1 MLRVRALTF
10 WTLPTHHDALL
21 LLSRSRMAV
30 LATGVVC
37 VSVIAACGESSSPA
51 GPSGTNTCAAGD
63 NGKTGQAY
71 TIKQVMTST
80 MASDHVK
87 AMIVRVTQSGQN
99 VFTGAMGDS
108 VYGVPATADMQFR
121 NGAMAFS
128 YDATILL
135 KMVDQ
140 HKVSLDDT
148 VSKWFPNLPNASKV
162 TLKDLAGMTSGY
174 ADYVYQPETLNDI
187 NTDPFTHFT
196 DADLLRIGLSA
207 PIQFDPGTNFGYSHT
222 NYIILPEIL
231 AKIAGKPIQ
240 QVMQDYIFSPLH
252 LSNTYT
258 LLTPDMPQPVL
269 HAYSSERRQAVGVPA
284 NAPFYEDATYW
295 DPSWTTAEGTVQSQN
310 ICDWTASAAA
320 IGSGSLLTTASRQTQ
335 TTPPNLGHSQAG
347 CSACMMETSNRG
359 YGLGVIRQGD
369 WVTNNKSFAGSGA
382 AYGYLP
388 SSKLAIGVVTTYT
401 AAAFDSE
408 GNYPNGSVDV
418 FNQLAKALSPGDAP
432 GP

>member
-1 MLRVRALTF
+1 MLQMSGVHPRV
-10 WTLPTHHDALL
+10 
-21 LLSRSRMAV
+21 AV
-30 LATGVVC
+30 LVVSAVC
-37 VSVIAACGESSSPA
+37 LAALAACGSTSAPGAPNGSS
-51 GPSGTNTCAAGD
+51 TCTAGD
-63 NGKTGQAY
+63 SGKTGQAY
-71 TIKQVMTST
+71 TIRQVMTTT
-80 MASDHVK
+80 MASDHIK
-87 AMIVRVTQSGQN
+87 AMIVRVTANGQN

-108 VYGVPATADMQFR
+108 MYGVPATPDMQFR

-135 KMVDQ
+135 EMVDQ

-162 TLKDLAGMTSGY
+162 TLKELANMTSGY
-174 ADYVYQPETLNDI
+174 ADYVYQPETLNGV
-187 NTDPFTHFT
+187 NTDPFTHWT

-231 AKIAGKPIQ
+231 AKIAGKPVQ
-240 QVMQDYIFSPLH
+240 QVMQDHIFSPLH
-252 LSNTYT
+252 LSNTHT
-258 LLTPDMPQPVL
+258 LLTPEMPQPVE

-295 DPSWTTAEGTVQSQN
+295 DPSWTTAAGTVQSQDV
-310 ICDWTASAAA
+310 CDWTASAAA
-320 IGSGSLLTTASRQTQ
+320 IGSGSLLTPASHQTQ
-335 TTPPNLGHSQAG
+335 ITPPNNFGHPQAG
-347 CSACMMETSNRG
+347 CAACASETSDRG

-369 WVTNNKSFAGSGA
+369 WITNNKSFAGSGA

-388 SSKLAIGVVTTYT
+388 PAKLAIGVVTTYT
-401 AAAFDSE
+401 ADAFDSE

-418 FNQLAKALSPGDAP
+418 FNELAKALSPGDAP